1 MKGFKLTPFLLFVLL
16 LLVLVFAMLFGSATD
31 KLMEGMSPGS
41 SVSSDFQL
49 ANTIQYTAYTSADDL
64 DIVYTVDE
72 GISVYFDST
81 TGSLIIPNSN
91 DDSTY
96 ALLERTGGGS
106 TSNEASSTSF
116 QSASAPWTY
125 TTTFN
130 AINYSIAYVPYT
142 YSTLVIVLDNTN
154 NKVLQVFKN
163 FQLND
168 GENNRKSYVL
178 NASSESSLQ
187 GNIISITNS
196 STSSTGNV
204 TEISSSGNST
214 VTVNGTQYSG
224 LYVIQAANGSQPVV
238 YYNDEAG
245 IIVGPDP
252 FTMSNDYKGG
262 VSFQQKNTVLVLGTI
277 ISGSQVIVSL
287 IQKTNEGTDSDSS
300 IYKIQSANV
309 MPMTLENADYDSGS
323 ITITTGSGNE
333 VTVSGNGSDGSGSS
347 GSDSSGSGSS
357 GSDSS
362 GSGSSGSSGTS
373 CNTQYANPVTY
384 TCPTGTEDDSMNQPC
399 NNPNYILKSEIVPPV
414 CPGCPPCPVV
424 SPDNCTLSIN
434 SNGEIVDCTGKK
446 YEPSDISGSPS
457 SSWAGSLGGA
467 VSDTAKAAGEL
478 GETGVRTTG
487 RVGEKALDTVG
498 GALDAT
504 VGGVGNI
511 VGELGDTVGD
521 LAGGLGQ
528 GVAGLGQGAAD
539 IVTGVSGDVTGLG
552 NNLIN
557 STTGLLE
564 DAGSGVTGL
573 ATNEQIMRQQQQFID
588 AIQNRPGYGYGQ
600 TPGYGYGTQY
610 GYGYPMQPVYG
621 QPGYG
626 QPMQGAY
633 GQAMQSGYG
642 YSYPQSC
649 PRSSSNFM
657 PITNDF
663 SQFT

>member
-16 LLVLVFAMLFGSATD
+16 LLVLVFAMLFGSVTN
-31 KLMEGMSPGS
+31 KIIEGNTGS
-41 SVSSDFQL
+41 SSFTQADVGTYGSATLDVVYTDTSITIYYDKSNGNIVVPSSDDS
-49 ANTIQYTAYTSADDL
+49 QYT
-64 DIVYTVDE
+64 
-72 GISVYFDST
+72 
-81 TGSLIIPNSN
+81 LI
-91 DDSTY
+91 T
-96 ALLERTGGGS
+96 RGG
-106 TSNEASSTSF
+106 
-116 QSASAPWTY
+116 
-125 TTTFN
+125 
-130 AINYSIAYVPYT
+130 
-142 YSTLVIVLDNTN
+142 
-154 NKVLQVFKN
+154 
-163 FQLND
+163 
-168 GENNRKSYVL
+168 
-178 NASSESSLQ
+178 ESS
-187 GNIISITNS
+187 SV
-196 STSSTGNV
+196 TSDQY
-204 TEISSSGNST
+204 SSSGSVTDTDAAPST
-214 VTVNGTQYSG
+214 YSVNGYTIMYIAYKYKTVIIVSQGTELKQLYKIAETSNNEEDTTGRVMG
-224 LYVIQAANGSQPVV
+224 LSQPDPIPTEVTTVV
-238 YYNDEAG
+238 PIAPVGPTFDNASITINGVASTTRLFKLQAQSGSLPGIFYNLDDG
-245 IIVGPDP
+245 IIVGNVGENNVDGS
-252 FTMSNDYKGG
+252 TSTDYVGG
-262 VSFQQKNTVLVLGTI
+262 TSVQVSGTGMVIGVLLG
-277 ISGSQVIVSL
+277 GQVIVSL
-287 IQKTNEGTDSDSS
+287 IQNEESSGYKASNVYVVTYESAYEDETAEFQVEFGNTAAPDSS
-300 IYKIQSANV
+300 
-309 MPMTLENADYDSGS
+309 
-323 ITITTGSGNE
+323 
-333 VTVSGNGSDGSGSS
+333 NGSSPDSNSGS
-347 GSDSSGSGSS
+347 GSDS
-357 GSDSS
+357 GSDSNS
-362 GSGSSGSSGTS
+362 GSNSGSGSSGTS

-446 YEPSDISGSPS
+446 YEPNDISGSPS

-487 RVGEKALDTVG
+487 RVGEKALDTVT
-498 GALDAT
+498 GAVDAT

-521 LAGGLGQ
+521 LAGGLGQGVAGLGQ

-588 AIQNRPGYGYGQ
+588 AIQGRPGYGYGQ
-600 TPGYGYGTQY
+600 APGYGYGTQY

-633 GQAMQSGYG
+633 GQAMQPGYG

>member
-16 LLVLVFAMLFGSATD
+16 LLVLVFAMLFGSVTN
-31 KLMEGMSPGS
+31 KIIEGNTGS
-41 SVSSDFQL
+41 SSFTQADVGTYGSATLDVVYTDTSITIYYDKSNGNIVVPSSDDG
-49 ANTIQYTAYTSADDL
+49 QYT
-64 DIVYTVDE
+64 
-72 GISVYFDST
+72 
-81 TGSLIIPNSN
+81 LI
-91 DDSTY
+91 T
-96 ALLERTGGGS
+96 RGG
-106 TSNEASSTSF
+106 
-116 QSASAPWTY
+116 
-125 TTTFN
+125 
-130 AINYSIAYVPYT
+130 
-142 YSTLVIVLDNTN
+142 
-154 NKVLQVFKN
+154 
-163 FQLND
+163 
-168 GENNRKSYVL
+168 
-178 NASSESSLQ
+178 ESSLV
-187 GNIISITNS
+187 
-196 STSSTGNV
+196 TSGQY
-204 TEISSSGNST
+204 SSSGSVNDTNAAPSTYSVNGYTIMYIAYKYKTVIIVSQGTTLKQLYKIAETSNNEEDTTGRVMVLSQPDPIPTEVST
-214 VTVNGTQYSG
+214 VEPAAPVGPTFDNASITINGAESTTRVFKLQAQSG
-224 LYVIQAANGSQPVV
+224 SLPGIF
-238 YYNDEAG
+238 YNLDDG
-245 IIVGPDP
+245 IIVGSTGGGNIDGSAS
-252 FTMSNDYKGG
+252 TDYVGG
-262 VSFQQKNTVLVLGTI
+262 TSVQVSGTGMVIGVLLG
-277 ISGSQVIVSL
+277 GQVIVSL
-287 IQKTNEGTDSDSS
+287 IQNLNSNYKASNVYVVTYESAYEDETAEFQVEFGNTAAPDSS
-300 IYKIQSANV
+300 
-309 MPMTLENADYDSGS
+309 
-323 ITITTGSGNE
+323 
-333 VTVSGNGSDGSGSS
+333 NGSSPDSNSGS
-347 GSDSSGSGSS
+347 GSDS
-357 GSDSS
+357 GSDSNSDSNS
-362 GSGSSGSSGTS
+362 GSNSGSSGTS

-457 SSWAGSLGGA
+457 SSWASSLGGA

-487 RVGEKALDTVG
+487 RVGEKALDTVT
-498 GALDAT
+498 GAVDAT

-521 LAGGLGQ
+521 LAGGLGQGVAGLGQ

-588 AIQNRPGYGYGQ
+588 AIQGRPGYGYGQ
-600 TPGYGYGTQY
+600 APGYGYGTQY

-621 QPGYG
+621 QPI
-626 QPMQGAY
+626 QGAY
-633 GQAMQSGYG
+633 GQAMQPGYG

>member
-16 LLVLVFAMLFGSATD
+16 LLVLVFAMLFGSVTN
-31 KLMEGMSPGS
+31 KIIEGNTGS
-41 SVSSDFQL
+41 SSFTQADVGTYGSATLDVVYTDTSITIYYDKSNGNIVIPSSDDG
-49 ANTIQYTAYTSADDL
+49 QYT
-64 DIVYTVDE
+64 
-72 GISVYFDST
+72 
-81 TGSLIIPNSN
+81 LI
-91 DDSTY
+91 T
-96 ALLERTGGGS
+96 RGG
-106 TSNEASSTSF
+106 
-116 QSASAPWTY
+116 
-125 TTTFN
+125 
-130 AINYSIAYVPYT
+130 
-142 YSTLVIVLDNTN
+142 
-154 NKVLQVFKN
+154 
-163 FQLND
+163 
-168 GENNRKSYVL
+168 
-178 NASSESSLQ
+178 ESSLV
-187 GNIISITNS
+187 
-196 STSSTGNV
+196 TSGQY
-204 TEISSSGNST
+204 SSSGSVNDTNAAPST
-214 VTVNGTQYSG
+214 YSVNGYTIMYIAYEYKTVIIVSQG
-224 LYVIQAANGSQPVV
+224 TTLKQLYKIAETSNNEQDTTGRVMVLSQPNTVPTSV
-238 YYNDEAG
+238 DAVEPVAPVGPTFDNASITINGAESTTRVFKLQAQSGSLPGIFYNLDDG
-245 IIVGPDP
+245 IIVGSTGGGNIDGSAS
-252 FTMSNDYKGG
+252 TDYVGG
-262 VSFQQKNTVLVLGTI
+262 TSVQVSGTGMVIGVLLG
-277 ISGSQVIVSL
+277 GQVIVSL
-287 IQKTNEGTDSDSS
+287 IQNENSNYKASNVYVVTYESAYQEETAEFQVEFGNTAAPDSS
-300 IYKIQSANV
+300 NGSSPDSN
-309 MPMTLENADYDSGS
+309 SGS
-323 ITITTGSGNE
+323 G
-333 VTVSGNGSDGSGSS
+333 S
-347 GSDSSGSGSS
+347 GSDSDSGSNS
-357 GSDSS
+357 GSNS
-362 GSGSSGSSGTS
+362 GSGSSGTS

-457 SSWAGSLGGA
+457 SSWASSLGGA

-487 RVGEKALDTVG
+487 RVGEKALDTVT
-498 GALDAT
+498 GAVDAT

-528 GVAGLGQGAAD
+528 GVAGLGQGTAD
-539 IVTGVSGDVTGLG
+539 VVTGVTGDVTGLG

-573 ATNEQIMRQQQQFID
+573 ATNEQIMRQQQQFIN

-610 GYGYPMQPVYG
+610 GYGYPM

>member
-16 LLVLVFAMLFGSATD
+16 LLVLVFAMLFGTVTN
-31 KLMEGMSPGS
+31 KIIEGNTGS
-41 SVSSDFQL
+41 SSFTQASTYNYGGATLDVVYSD
-49 ANTIQYTAYTSADDL
+49 NDIDIYYDKSNGNIVVPSTTDEGQYT
-64 DIVYTVDE
+64 
-72 GISVYFDST
+72 
-81 TGSLIIPNSN
+81 LI
-91 DDSTY
+91 T
-96 ALLERTGGGS
+96 RGG
-106 TSNEASSTSF
+106 
-116 QSASAPWTY
+116 
-125 TTTFN
+125 
-130 AINYSIAYVPYT
+130 
-142 YSTLVIVLDNTN
+142 D
-154 NKVLQVFKN
+154 
-163 FQLND
+163 
-168 GENNRKSYVL
+168 
-178 NASSESSLQ
+178 SSL
-187 GNIISITNS
+187 
-196 STSSTGNV
+196 V
-204 TEISSSGNST
+204 TIGQSGQYSSSGSVTDTNAAPASYTLNPPGYTIMYIAYEYKT
-214 VTVNGTQYSG
+214 VIIVSQGTELKQLYKIAETSNNEEDTTGRVMG
-224 LYVIQAANGSQPVV
+224 LSQPDQIPEGTSVV
-238 YYNDEAG
+238 PAAPVGPTFDNANITINGNESTTRVFKLQAQSGSLPGIFYNLDDG
-245 IIVGPDP
+245 IIVGSTGGGNVDGSAS
-252 FTMSNDYKGG
+252 TDYVGG
-262 VSFQQKNTVLVLGTI
+262 TSVQVSGTGMVIGVLLG
-277 ISGSQVIVSL
+277 GQVIVSL
-287 IQKTNEGTDSDSS
+287 IQNDGGNYKASNVYVVTFESASEQETAEIGIGFENTAAPDSS
-300 IYKIQSANV
+300 
-309 MPMTLENADYDSGS
+309 
-323 ITITTGSGNE
+323 
-333 VTVSGNGSDGSGSS
+333 NGSSPDSNS
-347 GSDSSGSGSS
+347 GSDSNSN
-357 GSDSS
+357 SDSNSDSNS
-362 GSGSSGSSGTS
+362 GSGSSGTS

-399 NNPNYILKSEIVPPV
+399 SNPNYILKSEIVPPV

-487 RVGEKALDTVG
+487 RVGEKALDTVS
-498 GALDAT
+498 GAVDAT
-504 VGGVGNI
+504 VGGVGDI

-521 LAGGLGQ
+521 LAGGLGQGAAGLGQ

-564 DAGSGVTGL
+564 DAGSGATGL

-588 AIQNRPGYGYGQ
+588 AIQGRPGYGYGQ
-600 TPGYGYGTQY
+600 APGYGYGTQY
-610 GYGYPMQPVYG
+610 GYGYPMQPGYG

-633 GQAMQSGYG
+633 GQAMQPGYG

>member
-16 LLVLVFAMLFGSATD
+16 LLVLVFAMLFGTVTN
-31 KLMEGMSPGS
+31 KIIEGNTGS
-41 SVSSDFQL
+41 SSFTQASTEVYGGDDGAVMDVVYSDSSI
-49 ANTIQYTAYTSADDL
+49 TIYYDKNNGN
-64 DIVYTVDE
+64 IVVP
-72 GISVYFDST
+72 ST
-81 TGSLIIPNSN
+81 TEQGEYTLITRGG
-91 DDSTY
+91 DS
-96 ALLERTGGGS
+96 S
-106 TSNEASSTSF
+106 VVTS
-116 QSASAPWTY
+116 
-125 TTTFN
+125 
-130 AINYSIAYVPYT
+130 
-142 YSTLVIVLDNTN
+142 D
-154 NKVLQVFKN
+154 
-163 FQLND
+163 
-168 GENNRKSYVL
+168 SY
-178 NASSESSLQ
+178 
-187 GNIISITNS
+187 
-196 STSSTGNV
+196 
-204 TEISSSGNST
+204 SSSGSVTDTDAAPASYTLNPPGYTIMYIAYKYKTVIIVSQGTELKQLYKIAETSNNEEDTTGRVMGLSQPDEIPEEVTSVVPAAPVGPTFDNASITINGVAST
-214 VTVNGTQYSG
+214 TRVFKLQTQ
-224 LYVIQAANGSQPVV
+224 NGSLPGIF
-238 YYNDEAG
+238 YNLDDG
-245 IIVGPDP
+245 IIVGNVGENNVDGSAS
-252 FTMSNDYKGG
+252 TDYVGG
-262 VSFQQKNTVLVLGTI
+262 TSVQVSGTGMVIGVLLG
-277 ISGSQVIVSL
+277 GQVIVSL
-287 IQKTNEGTDSDSS
+287 IQNEESSGYKASNVYVVTYESAYEDETAEFQVEFGNTAAPDSS
-300 IYKIQSANV
+300 
-309 MPMTLENADYDSGS
+309 
-323 ITITTGSGNE
+323 
-333 VTVSGNGSDGSGSS
+333 NGSSPDSNSGS
-347 GSDSSGSGSS
+347 GSDS
-357 GSDSS
+357 GSDSNS
-362 GSGSSGSSGTS
+362 GSNSGSGSSGTS

-446 YEPSDISGSPS
+446 YKPSDISGSPS

-487 RVGEKALDTVG
+487 RVGEKALDTVS
-498 GALDAT
+498 GAVDAT
-504 VGGVGNI
+504 VGGVGDI

-521 LAGGLGQ
+521 LAGGLGQGAAGLGQ

-564 DAGSGVTGL
+564 DAGSGATGL

-588 AIQNRPGYGYGQ
+588 AIQGRPGYGYGQ
-600 TPGYGYGTQY
+600 APGYGYGTQY

-633 GQAMQSGYG
+633 GQAMQPGYG